1 MDWELKQELRQQLSE
16 EQGYYR
22 YPPGTRT
29 KFALAYPNSYFV
41 GMSNLGLHIIYE
53 LLNKRNDTAC
63 ERVFLPERK
72 SIERYENTRTP
83 LMSVVATAPQPTIM
97 MPNLPSAGFTLV
109 CFISGMFC
117 FRF

>member
-1 MDWELKQELRQQLSE
+1 MDWALKKELQQLLAE

-29 KFALAYPNSYFV
+29 KFALAYPNSYFL

-53 LLNKRNDTAC
+53 LLNKRGDTAC

-72 SIERYENTRTP
+72 KIQQYENTRTP
-83 LMSVVATAPQPTIM
+83 LMSVESQLPLLGFEIIVFVLSFEM
-97 MPNLPSAGFTLV
+97 VYFNLVKML
-109 CFISGMFC
+109 
-117 FRF
+117 